1 MDRKRK
7 YIKYYDSEVD
17 YDGDGD
23 GADDDDND
31 ELPSNAPATPS
42 EICEEG
48 KKKKLLVISSIA
60 HRSTDTKL
68 TNASS
73 CLRNATSVKRTVMN
87 VTCLEKP
94 IKAVLRV
101 ITVRAKEKICGKLI
115 IKRGMLYTIVGLP
128 GKVFQAHAD
137 ALPRSEC
144 VKVLD
149 ETMGKSNLTD
159 YVWTS
164 TIKNTFRIR
173 WTPNLKNVVADALA
187 RLDWVVSNK
196 EYTCTMVGKAR
207 LHPVESGKFK
217 SDIKDDVVRCFS
229 IKLHEKSIWFD
240 EELFVNK
247 AELPPTPMAED
258 KLDRVPM
265 RKQLSQLG
273 YEIKSKSNRIDEICS
288 NSKQPPGT
296 PEAFKGTKS
305 LVQSYLSDEKAGHT
319 SLLVRNRSMSS
330 LVCNEPIEI
339 LKESVPLKKK
349 IGRPKRRV
357 ENKTAPPTL
366 NNDVDKEKE
375 KEVINN
381 DVVTENNNQNTNVD
395 DDDDDDDEI
404 KTYYSKDIGIS
415 RSETILIPSQSV
427 HADECQ
433 QPVCDFSEQ
442 QLDADNSGFDNP
454 YLRCCL
460 PSDSD
465 GSDCFGY
472 ENCDLFDSEEFH
484 EFCSA
489 YPGSELFCDTFGP
502 TENSTPTVCSP
513 TSSSNP
519 VYYDQQDGRP
529 VVKNN
534 CANGSG
540 ESAQDGNPAID
551 IDSLLDENDLQCIHS
566 LDPFNFL

>member
-23 GADDDDND
+23 GDDDDNG
-31 ELPSNAPATPS
+31 EPATPS
-42 EICEEG
+42 ETCEEG

-87 VTCLEKP
+87 VSCLEKP
-94 IKAVLRV
+94 IAAVLRV
-101 ITVRAKEKICGKLI
+101 ITVRAKEKICGKLT

-164 TIKNTFRIR
+164 TIKNTFRVR
-173 WTPNLKNVVADALA
+173 WTSNLRNVVADALA
-187 RLDWVVSNK
+187 RLDWVVSVK
-196 EYTCTMVGKAR
+196 EYECTMVGKAR

-273 YEIKSKSNRIDEICS
+273 YEIKSKNNRIDEICS
-288 NSKQPPGT
+288 NSKQPSGT
-296 PEAFKGTKS
+296 SEVFKGTKS

-330 LVCNEPIEI
+330 LVCDEPIELI
-339 LKESVPLKKK
+339 KESVPLKKK
-349 IGRPKRRV
+349 IGRPKRCV
-357 ENKTAPPTL
+357 GNKTAPPTL
-366 NNDVDKEKE
+366 NNDIDKEKE
-375 KEVINN
+375 KENVN
-381 DVVTENNNQNTNVD
+381 DVIVENNNQNINVDNNNQNTNVD
-395 DDDDDDDEI
+395 NNDDDI
-404 KTYYSKDIGIS
+404 KTYYSKDSGIS
-415 RSETILIPSQSV
+415 RSETILAPSQSA
-427 HADECQ
+427 HTDECQ
-433 QPVCDFSEQ
+433 QPVCDYADH

-454 YLRCCL
+454 YLKCCL

-465 GSDCFGY
+465 GSDYFGD

-489 YPGSELFCDTFGP
+489 YPGSELFCDAFGP
-502 TENSTPTVCSP
+502 TENSTPAVCSP
-513 TSSSNP
+513 TSSCNP
-519 VYYDQQDGRP
+519 AYYDQQDGRP
-529 VVKNN
+529 VVKDK

-540 ESAQDGNPAID
+540 ESAQSDNPAID
-551 IDSLLDENDLQCIHS
+551 IDSLLEENDLQCIHS